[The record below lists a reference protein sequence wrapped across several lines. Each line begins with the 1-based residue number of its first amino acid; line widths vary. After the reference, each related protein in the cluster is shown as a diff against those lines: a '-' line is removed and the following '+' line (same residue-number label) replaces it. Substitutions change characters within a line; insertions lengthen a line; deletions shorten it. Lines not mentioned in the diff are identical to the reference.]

1 MHTISLASYLQ
12 WISKKQQAHLLTT
25 GMWFTFSM
33 FCTVVIPIM
42 WHSFL
47 VCNDLYLTRW
57 NMILIMLKNIIRK
70 LNSGSI
76 LISQMFAPVP
86 QFWQQLTS
94 AWDKNGT
101 NIKQRGKNNDY
112 KTETKQRNYLETEIH
127 RIYIFQN
134 ISKSFRTSKLDW
146 TLSYLVSSPRLTSAC
161 GFLQ

>member
-1 MHTISLASYLQ
+1 MDEHGCPSTLSVEAWSYQITNSLRQ
-12 WISKKQQAHLLTT
+12 HLKVILLS
-25 GMWFTFSM
+25 WNFTSTLF
-33 FCTVVIPIM
+33 FP
-42 WHSFL
+42 WSFL
-47 VCNDLYLTRW
+47 VLV
-57 NMILIMLKNIIRK
+57 
-70 LNSGSI
+70 GSI

-101 NIKQRGKNNDY
+101 KIKQRGKNNDY

-127 RIYIFQN
+127 RKYIFQN

-146 TLSYLVSSPRLTSAC
+146 KLSYLVSSPRLTSAC